1 MSREGFFLP
10 ALVLPPVPALS
21 RESKARD
28 AAAEAAVAATLPL
41 TPPARHAA
49 PPTRPPL
56 AAVAPPFVHELAVDA
71 SSGATSRLARA
82 WRLKLVVVLVEI
94 ALSLVAGSVLLAAD
108 AIHMSV
114 DLAAFGIAWLA
125 ALRIRRS
132 GGRTGEGVS
141 TFELVAA
148 TCNALVLTF
157 AAWHV
162 IGHAL
167 EALEHG
173 DHHVNYFIALI
184 AAGIRLAAS
193 HRAWRIMQ
201 GGDLGNPNELAIE
214 QHCRMETYASTG
226 LVVTL
231 LFALLTG
238 AGFADPLLALV
249 VAALMLRAAYGIM
262 RLTIASQRQAAGSR
276 L

>member
-1 MSREGFFLP
+1 MSREGLFLP
-10 ALVLPPVPALS
+10 VLVLPPVPALS
-21 RESKARD
+21 RESKARE
-28 AAAEAAVAATLPL
+28 AAAAAVAAALPL

-49 PPTRPPL
+49 PPARPPL
-56 AAVAPPFVHELAVDA
+56 AAADPLFVHELAVDA
-71 SSGATSRLARA
+71 SSGATSRLAQA

-125 ALRIRRS
+125 AVHVRRS
-132 GGRTGEGVS
+132 GSRTDGRVS
-141 TFELVAA
+141 RFELAAA
-148 TCNALVLTF
+148 TCNALVLTL

-173 DHHVNYFIALI
+173 DHHVNYFVAAI

-201 GGDLGNPNELAIE
+201 DGDLDNPNELAIE

-231 LFALLTG
+231 LFAALTG
-238 AGFADPLLALV
+238 AEFADPLLALV
-249 VAALMLRAAYGIM
+249 VAALMLRAAYGIL
-262 RLTIASQRQAAGSR
+262 RITVATQRRAADSR
-276 L
+276 LR